1 MSAPDT
7 NVDKQEKKHKPS
19 LWGIRGAML
28 FGALMIILMLFFVI
42 DNGRDGDV
50 EQGLS
55 NSSEA
60 ASESTAAPVDPVA
73 TGTNE
78 SN

>member
-7 NVDKQEKKHKPS
+7 DVEKQEKRHKPS
-19 LWGIRGAML
+19 LWGIKGAML
-28 FGALMIILMLFFVI
+28 FGALMIILLLFFVI
-42 DNGRDGDV
+42 DNGRDD
-50 EQGLS
+50 ETTQGLS

>member
-7 NVDKQEKKHKPS
+7 NVDKQERKHKPS

-28 FGALMIILMLFFVI
+28 FGALMIILLLFFVI

-50 EQGLS
+50 AQDLS